1 MSTYPVLDGSGF
13 KVVIPVGRGEVDP
26 DNQERI
32 PTNEQVSRAR
42 EWLGVRVPAMK
53 EQPIVDYRVCQF
65 EMTADENFI
74 IDKHPDYDNVWIAG
88 GGSGHGFKHGPVIG
102 EYVAGRVSGDP
113 GDPELRKI
121 FALAGRSDAEAN
133 SAPR

>member
-1 MSTYPVLDGSGF
+1 LNQALSGRHSQQGTGALEAHE
-13 KVVIPVGRGEVDP
+13 I
-26 DNQERI
+26 
-32 PTNEQVSRAR
+32 
-42 EWLGVRVPAMK
+42 GVR
-53 EQPIVDYRVCQF
+53 I
-65 EMTADENFI
+65 
-74 IDKHPDYDNVWIAG
+74 
-88 GGSGHGFKHGPVIG
+88 GPVIG